1 MSCSILDE
9 VFKDKKIT
17 ESSKKLYCSNLKR
30 LNGGLEVKDF
40 KFLTNATKVAE
51 TIKESKPNTQR
62 NYYIVICSVLGE
74 LKKDNKKY
82 QKLYD
87 VYYKILTELNATLK
101 DQTAKTDTENK
112 NWLSQDAIQD
122 KLTSKM
128 EILKEISKK
137 RKLNKEQFER
147 LLDLIVLGLYTLQK
161 PRRNIDYLNSFI
173 ITNAYNAETH
183 GTEKNYVDLVNKN
196 FIFNNYKT
204 AGTYKKQVEPINDEL
219 FNIIKLYIKFRGLK
233 ESNIPFLVDY
243 EENPIMESNALTK
256 KLNNIFEKK
265 VGSSMLRKMYLTN
278 KYSKVMEEMKED
290 AKDMGTSV
298 GVAQTNYIKISQHQL

>member
-1 MSCSILDE
+1 MSCVDE

-30 LNGGLEVKDF
+30 LNGGLEIKDF
-40 KFLTNATKVAE
+40 KFLSNIEKIGE
-51 TIKESKPNTQR
+51 IIKDSKPNTQR

-87 VYYKILTELNATLK
+87 TYYKILTELNSTLK
-101 DQTAKTDTENK
+101 DQTAKTTTESE
-112 NWLSQDAIQD
+112 NWISQDAIQD

-128 EILKEISKK
+128 EILKEINKK

-147 LLDLIVLGLYTLQK
+147 LLDLIILGLYTLQA
-161 PRRNIDYLNSFI
+161 PRRNIDYLNMFI
-173 ITNAYNAETH
+173 LTNAYNTETH
-183 GTEKNYVDLVNKN
+183 GTEKNFLDLVNKT
-196 FIFNNYKT
+196 FVLNNYKT
-204 AGTYKKQVEPINDEL
+204 AGTYKTQIVPINEEL

-256 KLNNIFEKK
+256 KLNNIFDKK
-265 VGSSMLRKMYLTN
+265 IGSAMLRKMYLTN

-290 AKDMGTSV
+290 ASAMGTSSSV
-298 GVAQTNYIKISQHQL
+298 MQTNYIKQHQL

>member
-9 VFKDKKIT
+9 VFKNKAIT

-40 KFLTNATKVAE
+40 KFLANADKVAE

-87 VYYKILTELNATLK
+87 VYYKILTQLNATLK
-101 DQTAKTDTENK
+101 DQTTKTTTENE
-112 NWLSQDAIQD
+112 NWLNKESIIAKLED
-122 KLTSKM
+122 KK
-128 EILKEISKK
+128 EILKEITKK

-147 LLDLIVLGLYTLQK
+147 LLDLIVLGLYTLMP

-173 ITNAYNAETH
+173 ITNAYNAEEH
-183 GTEKNYVDLVNKN
+183 GTEKNYVDLANKT
-196 FIFNNYKT
+196 FVFNNYKT
-204 AGTYKKQVEPINDEL
+204 AGTYKTQIVPINEEL
-219 FNIIKLYIKFRGLK
+219 FNIIKLYIKFRNDK
-233 ESNIPFLVDY
+233 SSNIPFLVDY
-243 EENPIMESNALTK
+243 ENNPIMESNAITK
-256 KLNNIFEKK
+256 KLNAIFDGKK
-265 VGSSMLRKMYLTN
+265 IGSSMLRKMYLTD
-278 KYSKVMEEMKED
+278 KYSDVIENMKDD
-290 AKDMGTSV
+290 AENMGTST
-298 GVAQTNYIKISQHQL
+298 GVMQTNYIKQHQL

>member
-17 ESSKKLYCSNLKR
+17 DSSKKLYCSNLKR
-30 LNGGLEVKDF
+30 LNGGLEIKDF
-40 KFLTNATKVAE
+40 KFLNNIEKIAD
-51 TIKESKPNTQR
+51 TIKDAKPNTQR

-87 VYYKILTELNATLK
+87 SYYKILTQLNVTLK
-101 DQTAKTDTENK
+101 DQTAKTETENE
-112 NWLSQDAIQD
+112 NWISQEAIQD

-128 EILKEISKK
+128 EILKEINKK
-137 RKLNKEQFER
+137 RKINKEQFER
-147 LLDLIVLGLYTLQK
+147 LLDLIILGLYTLQA
-161 PRRNIDYLNSFI
+161 PRRNIDYLNMFI
-173 ITNAYNAETH
+173 LTNAYNAEEH
-183 GTEKNYVDLVNKN
+183 GTTKN
-196 FIFNNYKT
+196 FLDLTNKTFVLNNYKT
-204 AGTYKKQVEPINDEL
+204 AGTYKTQIVPINEEL

-256 KLNNIFEKK
+256 KLNNIFDKK
-265 VGSSMLRKMYLTN
+265 IGSAMLRKMYLTN

-290 AKDMGTSV
+290 ASAMGTSSSV
-298 GVAQTNYIKISQHQL
+298 MQTNYIKQHQL

>member
-30 LNGGLEVKDF
+30 LNGGLEIKDF
-40 KFLTNATKVAE
+40 KFLANADKVAE

-74 LKKDNKKY
+74 LKKTNKKY
-82 QKLYD
+82 EKLYTL
-87 VYYKILTELNATLK
+87 YYKILTSLNNELK
-101 DQTAKTDTENK
+101 DQTTKTDTENE
-112 NWLSQDAIQD
+112 NWISQEAIQD

-137 RKLNKEQFER
+137 RKINKEQFER
-147 LLDLIVLGLYTLQK
+147 LLDLIILGLYTLQP
-161 PRRNIDYLNSFI
+161 PRRNIDYLNSHI
-173 ITNAYNAETH
+173 LTNPYISEEH
-183 GTEKNYVDLVNKN
+183 GTEKNYVDLVNKL
-196 FIFNNYKT
+196 FVFNNYKT
-204 AGTYKKQVEPINDEL
+204 AGTYKTQIVPINEEL
-219 FNIIKLYIKFRGLK
+219 FNIIKLYIKLRGLK

-243 EENPIMESNALTK
+243 EGNPIMESNALTK

-265 VGSSMLRKMYLTN
+265 IGSSMLRKMYLTN
-278 KYSKVMEEMKED
+278 KYSKVMEDMKED
-290 AKDMGTSV
+290 AENMGTSV
-298 GVAQTNYIKISQHQL
+298 GVAQTNYIKQHQL

>member
-40 KFLTNATKVAE
+40 KFLSNTEKIAD
-51 TIKESKPNTQR
+51 TIKDAKPNTQR
-62 NYYIVICSVLGE
+62 NYYIVVCSVLAE

-87 VYYKILTELNATLK
+87 TYYKILTELNVTLK
-101 DQTAKTDTENK
+101 DQTAKTITENE
-112 NWLSQDAIQD
+112 NWLSQEAIQD

-128 EILKEISKK
+128 EILKEINKK

-147 LLDLIVLGLYTLQK
+147 LLDLIILGLYTLQ
-161 PRRNIDYLNSFI
+161 PPSRNIDYLNMFI
-173 ITNAYNAETH
+173 LTNAYNAETH
-183 GTEKNYVDLVNKN
+183 GTEKNFLDLTNKT
-196 FIFNNYKT
+196 FVLNNYKT
-204 AGTYKKQVEPINDEL
+204 AGTYKTQIVPINDEL
-219 FNIIKLYIKFRGLK
+219 FNIIKLYIKLRGLK

-265 VGSSMLRKMYLTN
+265 IGSSMLRKMYLTN

-298 GVAQTNYIKISQHQL
+298 GVAQTNYIKQN

>member
-30 LNGGLEVKDF
+30 LNGGLEIKDF
-40 KFLTNATKVAE
+40 KFLANADKVAE

-87 VYYKILTELNATLK
+87 IYYKILTELNTTLK
-101 DQTAKTDTENK
+101 DQTAKTTTENE
-112 NWLSQDAIQD
+112 NWLSQEAIQD

-137 RKLNKEQFER
+137 RKINKEQFER
-147 LLDLIVLGLYTLQK
+147 LLDLIVLGLYTLQP
-161 PRRNIDYLNSFI
+161 PRRNIDYLNMFI
-173 ITNAYNAETH
+173 LTNAYNAETH
-183 GTEKNYVDLVNKN
+183 GTEKNYIDLVNKT
-196 FIFNNYKT
+196 FVLNNYKT
-204 AGTYKKQVEPINDEL
+204 AGTYKTQIVPINEEL

-290 AKDMGTSV
+290 S
-298 GVAQTNYIKISQHQL
+298 

>member
-40 KFLTNATKVAE
+40 KFLTNADKVAE

-87 VYYKILTELNATLK
+87 VYYKILTELNTTLK
-101 DQTAKTDTENK
+101 DQTAKTDTENE
-112 NWLSQDAIQD
+112 NWLSQEVIQD

-147 LLDLIVLGLYTLQK
+147 LLDLIVLGLYTLQP
-161 PRRNIDYLNSFI
+161 PRRNIDYLNMFI
-173 ITNAYNAETH
+173 LTNAYNAETH
-183 GTEKNYVDLVNKN
+183 GTEKNYLDLVNKT
-196 FIFNNYKT
+196 FVLNNYKT
-204 AGTYKKQVEPINDEL
+204 AGTYKTQIVPINDEL

>member
-9 VFKDKKIT
+9 VFKNKAIT
-17 ESSKKLYCSNLKR
+17 ESSKKLYCSNMKR

-40 KFLTNATKVAE
+40 KFLANTTKVAE

-101 DQTAKTDTENK
+101 DQTAKTDSENE
-112 NWLSQDAIQD
+112 NWLSQEAIQD

-137 RKLNKEQFER
+137 RKLNKIQFER
-147 LLDLIVLGLYTLQK
+147 LLDLIVLGLYTLQP
-161 PRRNIDYLNSFI
+161 PRRNIDYLNMFI
-173 ITNAYNAETH
+173 LNNAYNAETH
-183 GTEKNYVDLVNKN
+183 GTEKNYLD
-196 FIFNNYKT
+196 
-204 AGTYKKQVEPINDEL
+204 
-219 FNIIKLYIKFRGLK
+219 
-233 ESNIPFLVDY
+233 
-243 EENPIMESNALTK
+243 
-256 KLNNIFEKK
+256 
-265 VGSSMLRKMYLTN
+265 
-278 KYSKVMEEMKED
+278 
-290 AKDMGTSV
+290 
-298 GVAQTNYIKISQHQL
+298 

>member
-40 KFLTNATKVAE
+40 KFLANADKVAE

-87 VYYKILTELNATLK
+87 SYYKILTSLNATLK
-101 DQTAKTDTENK
+101 DQTAKTDTENE

-147 LLDLIVLGLYTLQK
+147 LLDLIVLGLYTLQP
-161 PRRNIDYLNSFI
+161 PRRNIDYLNMFI
-173 ITNAYNAETH
+173 LTNAYNAETH
-183 GTEKNYVDLVNKN
+183 GTEKNYIDLVNKT
-196 FIFNNYKT
+196 FVLNNYKT
-204 AGTYKKQVEPINDEL
+204 AGTYKTQIVPINDEL
-219 FNIIKLYIKFRGLK
+219 FNIIKLYIKLRGLK

-243 EENPIMESNALTK
+243 EENPITESNALTK

>member
-1 MSCSILDE
+1 MSCLDE

-40 KFLTNATKVAE
+40 KFLSNIDKIAD
-51 TIKESKPNTQR
+51 TIKDAKPNTQR

-87 VYYKILTELNATLK
+87 SYYKILTQLNVTLK
-101 DQTAKTDTENK
+101 DQTTKTDVENE
-112 NWLSQDAIQD
+112 NWISPQAIQD

-128 EILKEISKK
+128 EILKEINKK
-137 RKLNKEQFER
+137 RKINKEQFER
-147 LLDLIVLGLYTLQK
+147 LLDLIILGLYTLQP
-161 PRRNIDYLNSFI
+161 PRRNIDYLNMFLL
-173 ITNAYNAETH
+173 TNAYNAETH
-183 GTEKNYVDLVNKN
+183 GTEKNFLDLVNKT
-196 FIFNNYKT
+196 FVLNNYKT
-204 AGTYKKQVEPINDEL
+204 AGTYKTQIVPINEEL

-233 ESNIPFLVDY
+233 ESNIPFLVNH

-256 KLNNIFEKK
+256 KLNAIFDGKK
-265 VGSSMLRKMYLTN
+265 IGSSMLRKLYLTN
-278 KYSKVMEEMKED
+278 KYSDVMNEMKED
-290 AKDMGTSV
+290 AKDMGTSSSV
-298 GVAQTNYIKISQHQL
+298 MQTNYIKQHQL

>member
-1 MSCSILDE
+1 MSCLDE

-40 KFLTNATKVAE
+40 KFLSNIEKIGE
-51 TIKESKPNTQR
+51 IIKDSKPNTQR

-87 VYYKILTELNATLK
+87 SYYKILTELNSTLK
-101 DQTAKTDTENK
+101 DQTAKTDTESE
-112 NWLSQDAIQD
+112 NWISQDAIQD

-128 EILKEISKK
+128 EILKEINKK
-137 RKLNKEQFER
+137 RKINKEQFER
-147 LLDLIVLGLYTLQK
+147 LLDLIILGLYTLQA

-173 ITNAYNAETH
+173 LTNAYNAETH
-183 GTEKNYVDLVNKN
+183 GTEKNYVDLVNKK

-204 AGTYKKQVEPINDEL
+204 AGTYKTQIVPINEEL

-243 EENPIMESNALTK
+243 ENNPIVESNALTK
-256 KLNNIFEKK
+256 KLNAIFDGKK
-265 VGSSMLRKMYLTN
+265 IGSSLLRKLYLTN
-278 KYSKVMEEMKED
+278 KYSDVMNEMKED
-290 AKDMGTSV
+290 ASAMGTSV
-298 GVAQTNYIKISQHQL
+298 GVAQTNYIKKNT

>member
-1 MSCSILDE
+1 MSCLDE

-40 KFLTNATKVAE
+40 KFLSNIEKIGE
-51 TIKESKPNTQR
+51 LIKDSKPNTQR

-82 QKLYD
+82 EKLYNS
-87 VYYKILTELNATLK
+87 YYKILTELNASLK
-101 DQTAKTDTENK
+101 DQTAKTDVENE
-112 NWLSQDAIQD
+112 NWISQEAIQD

-128 EILKEISKK
+128 EILKEINKK
-137 RKLNKEQFER
+137 RKINKEQFER
-147 LLDLIVLGLYTLQK
+147 LLDLIILGLYTLQP
-161 PRRNIDYLNSFI
+161 PRRNIDYLNMFI
-173 ITNAYNAETH
+173 LTNAYNAEEH
-183 GTEKNYVDLVNKN
+183 GTEKNFLDLVNKK

-204 AGTYKKQVEPINDEL
+204 AGTYKMQETLINDEL
-219 FNIIKLYIKFRGLK
+219 FNIIKLYIKLRKLK

-256 KLNNIFEKK
+256 KLNAIFDGKK
-265 VGSSMLRKMYLTN
+265 IGSSMLRKLYLTN
-278 KYSKVMEEMKED
+278 KYSDVMNEMKED
-290 AKDMGTSV
+290 AKDMGTSSSV
-298 GVAQTNYIKISQHQL
+298 MQTNYIKQHQL

>member
-9 VFKDKKIT
+9 VFKNKAIT

-30 LNGGLEVKDF
+30 LNGGLEIKDF
-40 KFLTNATKVAE
+40 KFLANADKVAE

-87 VYYKILTELNATLK
+87 IYYKILTELNTTLK
-101 DQTAKTDTENK
+101 DQTAKTTTENE
-112 NWLSQDAIQD
+112 NWLSQEAIQD

-137 RKLNKEQFER
+137 RKINKEQFER
-147 LLDLIVLGLYTLQK
+147 LLDLIVLGLYSLQP
-161 PRRNIDYLNSFI
+161 PRRNIDYLNMFI
-173 ITNAYNAETH
+173 LTNAYNAEEH
-183 GTEKNYVDLVNKN
+183 GTSKNFVDLTNKK

-204 AGTYKKQVEPINDEL
+204 AGTYKTQIVPINEEL
-219 FNIIKLYIKFRGLK
+219 FNIIKLYIKFRNTK
-233 ESNIPFLVDY
+233 SSNIPFLVDY
-243 EENPIMESNALTK
+243 EANPIIESNALTK

-298 GVAQTNYIKISQHQL
+298 GVAQTNYIKQHQL